1 LLIGVLCALGA
12 ATLYAAGIALQSL
25 DARRAH
31 SSEELRPSLLISLV
45 QRPRWVVG
53 GVVSLLG
60 WPLQALALA
69 NAPIAVV
76 QPALAFNLV
85 VLLVIVHVMTPGS
98 VTRGEVLGAI
108 AISVG
113 VVCLALAAPTQGGNE
128 GTRTIVLVVVLGVAS
143 ALPLILRRQMLRV
156 SVLLPAVAGIGFT
169 LLAVATTLAE
179 DAFGDQRWLVCA
191 VWLAVTGGA
200 AYAATVCE
208 MTALR
213 TRAPTFVVP
222 MTVSVE
228 SVLPIVVAPIALAE
242 HLPTSTGAR
251 LTLAVGIALILSG
264 VFVLGRDPAL
274 AELHVEP
281 TT

>member
-1 LLIGVLCALGA
+1 
-12 ATLYAAGIALQSL
+12 
-25 DARRAH
+25 
-31 SSEELRPSLLISLV
+31 
-45 QRPRWVVG
+45 
-53 GVVSLLG
+53 
-60 WPLQALALA
+60 
-69 NAPIAVV
+69 
-76 QPALAFNLV
+76 
-85 VLLVIVHVMTPGS
+85 
-98 VTRGEVLGAI
+98 
-108 AISVG
+108 
-113 VVCLALAAPTQGGNE
+113 
-128 GTRTIVLVVVLGVAS
+128 
-143 ALPLILRRQMLRV
+143 
-156 SVLLPAVAGIGFT
+156 VAGIGFT